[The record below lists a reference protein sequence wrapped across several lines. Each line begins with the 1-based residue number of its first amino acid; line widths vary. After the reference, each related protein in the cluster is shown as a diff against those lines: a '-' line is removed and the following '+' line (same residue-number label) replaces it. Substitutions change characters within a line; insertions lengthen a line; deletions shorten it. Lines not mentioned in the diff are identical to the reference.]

1 MAKQKMHYRR
11 GTATFSSALC
21 GAIVE
26 AVQCSPV
33 PSGISCRS
41 CFTRYHR
48 GLGAP
53 ASAPASAPAPSTA
66 IVHYGVVQRAQATP
80 TLCSAVAS
88 AKCCTTQAGRVTC
101 EQCVAHPLLAL
112 ARLALVL
119 ASNSS
124 DRDR

>member
-1 MAKQKMHYRR
+1 MAQQKMHYRH
-11 GTATFSSALC
+11 GTGDLSPALC
-21 GAIVE
+21 GV
-26 AVQCSPV
+26 AVAATQCSPV
-33 PSGISCRS
+33 LAGITCRT
-41 CFTRYHR
+41 CRTRYR
-48 GLGAP
+48 QGLGAP
-53 ASAPASAPAPSTA
+53 APASAPAPSTA

-119 ASNSS
+119 AQQQQL
-124 DRDR
+124 